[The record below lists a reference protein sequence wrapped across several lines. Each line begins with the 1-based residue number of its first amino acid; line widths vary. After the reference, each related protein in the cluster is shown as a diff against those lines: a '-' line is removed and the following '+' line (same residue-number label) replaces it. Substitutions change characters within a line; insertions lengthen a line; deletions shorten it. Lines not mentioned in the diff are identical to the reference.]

1 MRFFLMQ
8 RDHQVAVIEIA
19 EKTGDI
25 IDVAEI
31 LSAQRIPL
39 GAKHI
44 DGSFDVLSLRKW
56 WAGRGIPASRS
67 GLEHALEALHVPYA
81 ELLLVKC
88 SGLSLSD
95 QYWVTP
101 CDAPQRWHDVNF
113 YENDFSDDVGRAL
126 FGEGVLSAQPDLCSP
141 CNTSDGFLQK
151 RWRIADGKRIL
162 LKAGSGIYQQE
173 PYNEIVAS
181 SLYDTLGMP
190 HVSYW
195 LVDQGG
201 QVMSACECFTDE
213 HTELV
218 TAAQFMRLLPQQQG
232 VSNWQHFNDC
242 CNAVG
247 ISDIQKNICNMLAAD
262 YILANTDRHLG
273 NFGFLRDSET
283 LDWKGLAPI
292 YDSGTSL
299 WQMTLTRAISADAM
313 VPAKPFETSQQSQLK
328 LIAPYVDLPLERLD
342 GFSGKAKDILEDAA
356 QFDDGRAAKIATAIE
371 GRIQTLRSMTM

>member
-1 MRFFLMQ
+1 MSRRAFFLMQ

-25 IDVAEI
+25 IDVAEV

-39 GAKHI
+39 GAKHS

-67 GLEHALEALHVPYA
+67 GLERALETLHIPYA

-101 CDAPQRWHDVNF
+101 CDAPQNWRDVNF

-162 LKAGSGIYQQE
+162 LKAGSGIYKHE
-173 PYNEIVAS
+173 P
-181 SLYDTLGMP
+181 
-190 HVSYW
+190 
-195 LVDQGG
+195 
-201 QVMSACECFTDE
+201 
-213 HTELV
+213 
-218 TAAQFMRLLPQQQG
+218 
-232 VSNWQHFNDC
+232 
-242 CNAVG
+242 
-247 ISDIQKNICNMLAAD
+247 
-262 YILANTDRHLG
+262 
-273 NFGFLRDSET
+273 
-283 LDWKGLAPI
+283 
-292 YDSGTSL
+292 
-299 WQMTLTRAISADAM
+299 
-313 VPAKPFETSQQSQLK
+313 
-328 LIAPYVDLPLERLD
+328 
-342 GFSGKAKDILEDAA
+342 
-356 QFDDGRAAKIATAIE
+356 
-371 GRIQTLRSMTM
+371 

>member
-151 RWRIADGKRIL
+151 RCCL
-162 LKAGSGIYQQE
+162 LFLRQTMQG
-173 PYNEIVAS
+173 
-181 SLYDTLGMP
+181 L
-190 HVSYW
+190 
-195 LVDQGG
+195 QGG
-201 QVMSACECFTDE
+201 IR
-213 HTELV
+213 
-218 TAAQFMRLLPQQQG
+218 TARAPRFASRR
-232 VSNWQHFNDC
+232 
-242 CNAVG
+242 
-247 ISDIQKNICNMLAAD
+247 AATVLRTVARARENPTVCAK
-262 YILANTDRHLG
+262 YHHSILHWVVI
-273 NFGFLRDSET
+273 FGF
-283 LDWKGLAPI
+283 
-292 YDSGTSL
+292 GTNH
-299 WQMTLTRAISADAM
+299 
-313 VPAKPFETSQQSQLK
+313 TSN
-328 LIAPYVDLPLERLD
+328 R
-342 GFSGKAKDILEDAA
+342 GK
-356 QFDDGRAAKIATAIE
+356 
-371 GRIQTLRSMTM
+371 

>member
-25 IDVAEI
+25 IDVAEV

-44 DGSFDVLSLRKW
+44 NGSFDVLSLRKW

-151 RWRIADGKRIL
+151 RWRIADRKRIL

-173 PYNEIVAS
+173 PYNEIRAGRSCPLAS
-181 SLYDTLGMP
+181 ASLTNVQNLSPLPNLCDCCRSNRAFPTGSTLTIAVMQLESP
-190 HVSYW
+190 MHKK
-195 LVDQGG
+195 
-201 QVMSACECFTDE
+201 MSAICW
-213 HTELV
+213 
-218 TAAQFMRLLPQQQG
+218 PPI
-232 VSNWQHFNDC
+232 
-242 CNAVG
+242 
-247 ISDIQKNICNMLAAD
+247 IS
-262 YILANTDRHLG
+262 
-273 NFGFLRDSET
+273 
-283 LDWKGLAPI
+283 
-292 YDSGTSL
+292 
-299 WQMTLTRAISADAM
+299 
-313 VPAKPFETSQQSQLK
+313 
-328 LIAPYVDLPLERLD
+328 
-342 GFSGKAKDILEDAA
+342 
-356 QFDDGRAAKIATAIE
+356 
-371 GRIQTLRSMTM
+371 